1 MRRTVRTV
9 ATALALGFAVY
20 FVARALWWIEM
31 PARPLLMLVAIAL
44 YVAVVVTAV
53 LAGAAHQ
60 VRMPLW
66 AGILALIVAY
76 AIPGMVSFALDPQH
90 RAAPFATTYIGALG
104 LLAVVC
110 IVRRRFVIGWIVL
123 GELAIASSSFLGVL
137 VALELG
143 LVGSIMWVVVA
154 QLLVLF
160 WDRAIADTE
169 RLAGIQRAVSAW
181 HATQQV
187 RQRERRLRTQYA
199 LAVAG
204 PVLSRTVAA
213 HGMLTDEERLSAR
226 LAEGRLRDELRGAS
240 LLNDAVRTAIEEARR
255 RGVAVTVFDEGGLDG
270 VDEQRRGEIRDELAA
285 VLTGVAEGRVIIRA
299 AHDPHAAVTVVGRA
313 ADGSSS
319 DEDSVSLWRE
329 IPRIAAASRTDDSSP
344 AGGGEAGGEGS
355 R

>member
-9 ATALALGFAVY
+9 ATVLALGFACY
-20 FVARALWWIEM
+20 FAARALWWIET
-31 PARPLLMLVAIAL
+31 PAYPALMLLSIGAYLTIVI
-44 YVAVVVTAV
+44 VAVLVD
-53 LAGAAHQ
+53 AARL

-66 AGILALIVAY
+66 AGILALIAGF
-76 AIPGMVSFALDPQH
+76 AIPGMVSFALEPQDLT
-90 RAAPFATTYIGALG
+90 APFATWYIGAMG

-123 GELAIASSSFLGVL
+123 GELAIAASSFLGPF

-143 LVGSIMWVVVA
+143 LVGSMMWVVVA

-160 WDRAIADTE
+160 WDRAVADTE

-213 HGMLTDEERLSAR
+213 HGILTAEERLEAR

-240 LLNDAVRTAIEEARR
+240 LLNEAVRTAIEAARR
-255 RGVAVTVFDEGGLDG
+255 RGASVTVFDEGGLDG
-270 VDEQRRGEIRDELAA
+270 IDEQRRGEIRDELAG
-285 VLTGVAEGRVIIRA
+285 VLTGVDEGRVIIRA
-299 AHDPHAAVTVVGRA
+299 AHDPNVAVTVVGRA
-313 ADGSSS
+313 AAGNSA
-319 DEDSVSLWRE
+319 DEDSVLLWHE
-329 IPRIAAASRTDDSSP
+329 IPRTAA
-344 AGGGEAGGEGS
+344 E
-355 R
+355 